1 MQAQAEMKHKKW
13 DDMSFSFETG
23 LFLYGP
29 MLLLGL
35 IWEKLSIV
43 IFIVLALFF
52 IGGALN
58 YPLMSIRGWKGRWAG
73 FVFLFICW
81 FLPAYLSMLLVT
93 SGYTIG
99 ENVPPFHGLPF
110 PFSWVVVGFTLTL
123 LTTWLWSPYQFKL
136 NNWRDKGYKK
146 PMKAPVDGNLKETLG
161 SDDPTAIY
169 PAHRPRFTY
178 KDVHGMG
185 ALKKKISTAIHNF
198 REEEGNGILFFGL
211 PGNGKTFITEAVAG
225 EFQLSYIEARTSEL
239 SSKWMGESS
248 TRITTLFNAAKLQA
262 PCLIFLD
269 EIDSFLMDRGGDM
282 HQDARQSAN
291 TLLTAISGL
300 NKGFKEHG
308 VLVVA
313 ATNFI
318 DKLDE
323 AGIREGRF
331 DSKIDVTPPDVEARK
346 GILMAKLD
354 KGFVQVDEEGIDL
367 AVKRWEGFSVARMMS
382 IAKMANRMAKEQQAT
397 VDFDLL
403 GLALR
408 EVQGRSGEQ
417 LSEDTQSLS
426 DLSFSKDQTI
436 NLRAITN
443 VLKRRDTVESYG
455 GAISRGALFFGPAGT
470 GKTVVAK
477 AVAKEIGWAFLSTNG
492 QALIH
497 DPEEIDK
504 MIQKA
509 SDLRPTVLFIDEA
522 EDLLGDREMN
532 PHTRQVTNK
541 LLAVMD
547 GPKPLHDVFFI
558 ASTNHPANIDPAMM
572 RWGRFSEL
580 IDFTPSQEAIHG
592 LLQNFIKNREGKI
605 VFEGDIAALSKRLT
619 DGGYS
624 QADTLG
630 VLNRKVSDAAI
641 NRVEGQEVLTLNA
654 DHMPQQ

>member
-1 MQAQAEMKHKKW
+1 MQAQAEMKHSKW
-13 DDMSFSFETG
+13 GDVWFSFQIG
-23 LFLYGP
+23 LLLYGP
-29 MLLLGL
+29 MLFIGL

-43 IFIVLALFF
+43 IFIVLALCF

-58 YPLMSIRGWKGRWAG
+58 YPLMSVRGWKGRWSG

-99 ENVPPFHGLPF
+99 ENVQPFHGLPF
-110 PFSWVVVGFTLTL
+110 PFSWVVVGFTLTI
-123 LTTWLWSPYQFKL
+123 LTTWFWSPYQFKL
-136 NNWRDKGYKK
+136 NRWRDKGYKK

-161 SDDPTAIY
+161 SDDPTALY
-169 PAHRPRFTY
+169 PAHRPRFTF
-178 KDVHGMG
+178 KDVDGMS
-185 ALKKKISTAIHNF
+185 ALKKNISTAIHNF
-198 REEEGNGILFFGL
+198 REEGGNGILFYGL

-225 EFQLSYIEARTSEL
+225 ELKLGYIEARTSEL
-239 SSKWMGESS
+239 SSKWMGES
-248 TRITTLFNAAKLQA
+248 TIRITTLFNAAKLQA

-291 TLLTAISGL
+291 TLLTAISDL

-308 VLVVA
+308 VLVCA
-313 ATNFI
+313 ATNFL

-331 DSKIDVTPPDVEARK
+331 DAKIEVTPPDVEARK

-354 KGFVQVDEEGIDL
+354 KGLVQIDEEGIDL

-382 IAKMANRMAKEQQAT
+382 VAKMANRMAKEQQAV

-417 LSEDTQSLS
+417 LSENTQSLS

-443 VLKRRDTVESYG
+443 VLKDRDVVESYG

-492 QALIH
+492 QALIQAP
-497 DPEEIDK
+497 DEIDK
-504 MIQKA
+504 LIQKA
-509 SDLRPTVLFIDEA
+509 SDLRPTIVFIDEA

-558 ASTNHPANIDPAMM
+558 ASTNHPGNVDPAMM

-580 IDFTPSQEAIHG
+580 IDFTPNIHS
-592 LLQNFIKNREGKI
+592 LQGVLTNFVKSREEK
-605 VFEGDIAALSKRLT
+605 VNFEGDLEALSHRLM
-619 DGGYS
+619 DGNYAP
-624 QADTLG
+624 ADTIGL
-630 VLNRKVSDAAI
+630 LNRKVSEAAL
-641 NRVEGQEVLTLNA
+641 NRYEGEIKVTVNF
-654 DHMPQQ
+654 DGMP